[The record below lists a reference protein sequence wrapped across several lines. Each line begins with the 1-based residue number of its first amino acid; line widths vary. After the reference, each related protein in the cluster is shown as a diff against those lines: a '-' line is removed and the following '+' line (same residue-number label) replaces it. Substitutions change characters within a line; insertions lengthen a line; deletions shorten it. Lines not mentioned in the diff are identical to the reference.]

1 MTFTESTRAI
11 TRIANLQNE
20 LLDHTGHVRKGTSRD
35 DRKMLV
41 DEINRLRE
49 MVGWEPCRISRTGT
63 KR

>member
-1 MTFTESTRAI
+1 MTFSEGTRAI
-11 TRIANLQNE
+11 TRIANLQND

-49 MVGWEPCRISRTGT
+49 KVGWKPLTIPRTGT
-63 KR
+63 RR